1 MQGVFITGWS
11 ILFLDTLT
19 GLYDKKSTHMKK
31 IVVDICSV
39 YQGISFGNKKSE
51 NITEISFD
59 NRNNRNYKNNRNILE
74 KMFKMDSFCIGH
86 KACLL
91 FCYLRHILLQ
101 NVVTNIDKF
110 KKTVKFCESP
120 DYEVKP
126 SLCSHG
132 LKVKNAIL

>member
-1 MQGVFITGWS
+1 MAYIFS
-11 ILFLDTLT
+11 IYPDF
-19 GLYDKKSTHMKK
+19 
-31 IVVDICSV
+31 
-39 YQGISFGNKKSE
+39 SFDNKKSE
-51 NITEISFD
+51 KITEISFH
-59 NRNNRNYKNNRNILE
+59 NRNNRNNNYNRNILE
-74 KMFKMDSFCIGH
+74 KIFKMDSFCIGH

-120 DYEVKP
+120 DYKVKP

>member
-1 MQGVFITGWS
+1 M
-11 ILFLDTLT
+11 L
-19 GLYDKKSTHMKK
+19 
-31 IVVDICSV
+31 
-39 YQGISFGNKKSE
+39 
-51 NITEISFD
+51 
-59 NRNNRNYKNNRNILE
+59 
-74 KMFKMDSFCIGH
+74 KMDSFCIGH

-91 FCYLRHILLQ
+91 YCYLRHILLQ

>member
-1 MQGVFITGWS
+1 
-11 ILFLDTLT
+11 
-19 GLYDKKSTHMKK
+19 
-31 IVVDICSV
+31 
-39 YQGISFGNKKSE
+39 
-51 NITEISFD
+51 
-59 NRNNRNYKNNRNILE
+59 
-74 KMFKMDSFCIGH
+74 MFKMDSIVIGN
-86 KACLL
+86 KASIFL
-91 FCYLRHILLQ
+91 CYLRHILLQ